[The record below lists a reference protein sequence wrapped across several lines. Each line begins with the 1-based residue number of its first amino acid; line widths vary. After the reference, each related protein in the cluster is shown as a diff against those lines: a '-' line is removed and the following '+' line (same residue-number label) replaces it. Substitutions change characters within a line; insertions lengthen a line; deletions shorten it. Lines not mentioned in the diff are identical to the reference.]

1 MEIGLGLPLAFESFC
16 YSPWTRAVAALGTV
30 GSHRRGVRSFFR
42 GGLVPLQAVAMEGY
56 ETGMVAREGTKSV
69 LYGPFGGPC

>member
-1 MEIGLGLPLAFESFC
+1 MEIGLGLPLAFESLC
-16 YSPWTRAVAALGTV
+16 YSPWTRAVAALGA
-30 GSHRRGVRSFFR
+30 GGNRRGVRSFFR

-69 LYGPFGGPC
+69 LYGPFRGPW